1 MLMGRKKKE
10 IEEEVVENVEET
22 VTEKTGKK
30 IKDISELPG
39 VGEKT
44 VERMKENGYMDL
56 MSVAAS
62 SASELAERV
71 EMGEATAAKAIQAAR
86 EALEMGFETA
96 QNVMKRREKIG
107 KITTGS
113 KELDKL
119 LGGGVETQSIVEAHG
134 AFGSSK
140 SQLAFQLAVNVQLPK
155 EQGGLGKNA
164 FFIDTEGTFRPE
176 RIIQIA
182 KAKGLDEEKALKGI
196 YVARAYNSDHQ
207 VLLVDKLKE
216 EVKKRNVGLIIV
228 DSLTSQFRSDY
239 TGRGTLAT
247 RQQKLNRH
255 LHDLQ
260 RIADVN
266 NLAIYVTNQ
275 VMANPAVMFGD
286 PTKPIGGHIVGHQA
300 TFRLYLRKSKGEK
313 RIARL
318 IDSPHLP
325 EGECV
330 FAVSEKGIED
340 SKQ

>member
-1 MLMGRKKKE
+1 MKE
-10 IEEEVVENVEET
+10 EP
-22 VTEKTGKK
+22 KKK

-44 VERMKENGYMDL
+44 AEKMKSSGYSDL

-71 EMGEATAAKAIQAAR
+71 EIGEATAAKIIQAAR
-86 EALEMGFETA
+86 EALDMGFETA
-96 QNVMKRREKIG
+96 EKVMKRREKIG

-113 KELDKL
+113 KALDEL
-119 LGGGVETQSIVEAHG
+119 LGGGVETQSILEAHG
-134 AFGSSK
+134 AFGSAK
-140 SQLAFQLAVNVQLPK
+140 SQLAFQLAVNVQLQK
-155 EQGGLGKNA
+155 EDGGLKKNA

-182 KAKGLDEEKALKGI
+182 KERGLDEKKILKGI

-207 VLLVDKLKE
+207 ILLVDKLKDGI
-216 EVKKRNVGLIIV
+216 KGKNVGLIIV
-228 DSLTSQFRSDY
+228 DSLTSHFRSDY
-239 TGRGTLAT
+239 AGRGTLAA

-260 RIADVN
+260 KISDVHN
-266 NLAIYVTNQ
+266 VAVYVTNQ
-275 VMANPAVMFGD
+275 VMSNPAILFGD
-286 PTKPIGGHIVGHQA
+286 PTKPIGGHILGHQA
-300 TFRLYLRKSKGEK
+300 TFRLYLRKSKGNK

-318 IDSPHLP
+318 IDSPSLP

-330 FAVSEKGIED
+330 FTVTEKGIED
-340 SKQ
+340 V

>member
-1 MLMGRKKKE
+1 MGRKKKE
-10 IEEEVVENVEET
+10 IDEEVVEAVEET
-22 VTEKTGKK
+22 ETDSKAGKK

-44 VERMKENGYMDL
+44 VEKMKENGYSDL
-56 MSVAAS
+56 MSVAAA

-71 EMGEATAAKAIQAAR
+71 EMGEATASKAIQAAR

-96 QNVMKRREKIG
+96 QSVMKRREKVG
-107 KITTGS
+107 RITTGS

-119 LGGGVETQSIVEAHG
+119 LGGGIETQSIVEAHG

-182 KAKGLDEEKALKGI
+182 KAKGLDEKKALNGI

-260 RIADVN
+260 KIADVN

-275 VMANPAVMFGD
+275 VMSNPAVLFGD
-286 PTKPIGGHIVGHQA
+286 PTRPIGGHIVGHQA

>member
-1 MLMGRKKKE
+1 MAE
-10 IEEEVVENVEET
+10 
-22 VTEKTGKK
+22 KK

-44 VERMKENGYMDL
+44 AEKMRACGYYDL

-62 SASELAERV
+62 SAAELAERV
-71 EMGEATAAKAIQAAR
+71 EIGEATAAKIIQAAR
-86 EALEMGFETA
+86 DALDMGFETA
-96 QNVMKRREKIG
+96 ENVMKKREKIG

-113 KELDKL
+113 KALDQL
-119 LGGGVETQSIVEAHG
+119 LGGGVETQSILEAHG
-134 AFGSSK
+134 AFGSAK

-155 EQGGLGKNA
+155 EEGGLEKNA

-176 RIIQIA
+176 RIVQMA
-182 KAKGLDEEKALKGI
+182 KAKGLDEKKVLKGI

-207 VLLVDKLKE
+207 ILLVDKLKDE
-216 EVKKRNVGLIIV
+216 IKEKNVGIVIV
-228 DSLTSQFRSDY
+228 DSLTSHFRSDY
-239 TGRGTLAT
+239 MGRGTLAA

-260 RIADVN
+260 KIADVHN
-266 NLAIYVTNQ
+266 VAVYVTNQ
-275 VMANPAVMFGD
+275 VMANPAILFGD
-286 PTKPIGGHIVGHQA
+286 ATRPIGGHVLGHQA

-318 IDSPHLP
+318 IDSPYLP

-330 FAVSEKGIED
+330 FAVTERGIED
-340 SKQ
+340 V

>member
-1 MLMGRKKKE
+1 MGRKKKE
-10 IEEEVVENVEET
+10 VIEEELNEIVEDSGV
-22 VTEKTGKK
+22 EKTK

-44 VERMKENGYMDL
+44 VERMKENGYTDL
-56 MSVAAS
+56 MSVAAA

-71 EMGEATAAKAIQAAR
+71 EMGEATASKAIQAAR

-96 QNVMKRREKIG
+96 QSVMKRREKIG
-107 KITTGS
+107 RITTGS

-164 FFIDTEGTFRPE
+164 FFVDTEGTFRPE
-176 RIIQIA
+176 RIVQIA
-182 KAKGLDEEKALKGI
+182 KARDMDEEKTLKGI

-207 VLLVDKLKE
+207 ILLVDKLKE
-216 EVKKRNVGLIIV
+216 EVKKRKVGLIIV

-239 TGRGTLAT
+239 TGRGTLAA

-260 RIADVN
+260 KIADVN

-275 VMANPAVMFGD
+275 VMSNPAVLFGD